1 MTTENRKAI
10 ILSNKTKT
18 KTKAKARISDDM
30 PRLFVYAKH
39 DREDTMAGKNYI
51 ITIQRQFGSLGRPI
65 AQKMAELLN
74 IKYYDRDILD
84 LASKEMKLAKSAIK
98 DYDETSYARMKHPLG
113 LGNTKMQDYLFSV
126 QQCIISEIATKEES
140 CIIVGRCSDY
150 ILRHLDNTFNIFIYA
165 PYEARLDNCVNVLGF
180 DAAEAR
186 TMIKQV
192 DKARKNYHKYY
203 TGEAPDTISNRQI
216 LIDSSMYGVDGTAE
230 ILVDMVKK
238 KFGLTDIEK

>member
-1 MTTENRKAI
+1 
-10 ILSNKTKT
+10 
-18 KTKAKARISDDM
+18 
-30 PRLFVYAKH
+30 
-39 DREDTMAGKNYI
+39 
-51 ITIQRQFGSLGRPI
+51 
-65 AQKMAELLN
+65 
-74 IKYYDRDILD
+74 
-84 LASKEMKLAKSAIK
+84 
-98 DYDETSYARMKHPLG
+98 
-113 LGNTKMQDYLFSV
+113 MQDYLFSV

-186 TMIKQV
+186 NMIKQV

-230 ILVDMVKK
+230 VLVDMVKK
-238 KFGLTDIEK
+238 RFGLQDTGTEK